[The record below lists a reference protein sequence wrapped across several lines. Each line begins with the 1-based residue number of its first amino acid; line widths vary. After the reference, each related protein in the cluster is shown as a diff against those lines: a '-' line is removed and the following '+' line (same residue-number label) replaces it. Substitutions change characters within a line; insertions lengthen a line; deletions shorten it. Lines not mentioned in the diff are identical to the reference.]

1 MGASDRIAGAM
12 RALLGLA
19 VVVLFT
25 GAAVWQMSGFLGAAL
40 LAGIAGWGWTTRD
53 RVPGVQGKT
62 SLICALGMGSLYFAA
77 VFNTVATTLA
87 QTDLGAAQLLVVG
100 SMICMVPGLVAC
112 VYACGTLA
120 RGKGRS
126 GWLGLLGLFHVLGY
140 AVLLFVPPVRA
151 PAIPSAAAVAG

>member
-1 MGASDRIAGAM
+1 M
-12 RALLGLA
+12 RALSWLGLA

-25 GAAVWQMSGFLGAAL
+25 GAVVWQMSGFLGAAL
-40 LAGIAGWGWTTRD
+40 RASIAGWGWATRD

-77 VFNTVATTLA
+77 VFNTVAVTLA
-87 QTDLGAAQLLVVG
+87 QTDLGAAQLLMVG
-100 SMICMVPGLVAC
+100 SMVCLAPGLAAC

-126 GWLGLLGLFHVLGY
+126 GWLGLLGLLNVVGY
-140 AVLLFVPPVRA
+140 AILLFVPPVRA
-151 PAIPSAAAVAG
+151 PAIPVAPAVAG